1 MSTSGNPPLDE
12 RFYSLQPDEAEFF
25 KDQTGIGS
33 DEELKKHVLQ
43 VQAKAYEV
51 HPYSCIM
58 RFSFT
63 SLRISRLPA
72 YSHALKLGRERPGAI
87 FLDLGCCFGNDARKA
102 VADGF
107 PVENVIGSDL
117 HKEFWELGHELF
129 KTTPQTFAAAFVP
142 GDVFEML
149 EPVPIPLPAAAGRE
163 SSDLKGSSSGPG
175 EARPGDLRTL
185 TSLAPLRGHVSVI
198 HTSAFFHLFGEEQ
211 QRALAARL
219 VGLLSAEPG
228 SVIFGIH
235 GGLRVAGERER
246 QTPGKPRVF
255 SHSPDSWRELWDG
268 QVFEKGT
275 VRVEAE
281 LLDATAYLRPDLSEA
296 SVAEKRY
303 WLQWSVTRL

>member
-1 MSTSGNPPLDE
+1 MSTW
-12 RFYSLQPDEAEFF
+12 R
-25 KDQTGIGS
+25 GI
-33 DEELKKHVLQ
+33 
-43 VQAKAYEV
+43 
-51 HPYSCIM
+51 
-58 RFSFT
+58 
-63 SLRISRLPA
+63 
-72 YSHALKLGRERPGAI
+72 
-87 FLDLGCCFGNDARKA
+87 DLVWVR
-102 VADGF
+102 
-107 PVENVIGSDL
+107 S
-117 HKEFWELGHELF
+117 EFWELGHELF
-129 KTTPQTFAAAFVP
+129 KTTPQTFPAAFVP

-149 EPVPIPLPAAAGRE
+149 EPVPIPLPTAAAGRE
-163 SSDLKGSSSGPG
+163 SSDRVSSSGSG
-175 EARPGDLRTL
+175 EVRPGDLRTL

-219 VGLLSAEPG
+219 AGLLSAEPG

-246 QTPGKPRVF
+246 QTPGKPRAF

-281 LLDATAYLRPDLSEA
+281 LLDATGYLRPDLSEGPA
-296 SVAEKRY
+296 APEKRY